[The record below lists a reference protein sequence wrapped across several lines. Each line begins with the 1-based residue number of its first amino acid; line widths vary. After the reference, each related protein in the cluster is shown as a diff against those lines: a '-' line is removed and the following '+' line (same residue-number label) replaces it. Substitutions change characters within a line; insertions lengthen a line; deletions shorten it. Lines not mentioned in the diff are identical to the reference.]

1 MGASA
6 QRWGGQINSNGG
18 GSAKGQR
25 RDEGAPSRHR
35 AGSRTGTEARPGGDA
50 VVLELVPEG
59 GGAGGAANVLE
70 VVRDGGAAGA
80 RGQRRLG
87 KALPGG
93 DGTGA
98 DGTADGASDGGGDL
112 Q

>member
-35 AGSRTGTEARPGGDA
+35 AGSRTGTEVRPGGDTA
-50 VVLELVPEG
+50 VLELVPEG
-59 GGAGGAANVLE
+59 GGAGGAAAVLE
-70 VVRDGGAAGA
+70 VVHDGGAAGA
-80 RGQRRLG
+80 RGRRRLG
-87 KALPGG
+87 QALAR
-93 DGTGA
+93 GTER
-98 DGTADGASDGGGDL
+98 
-112 Q
+112 